1 LKNDAEYNGEL
12 IVDKEHRL
20 TKREYF
26 DKVYRGGKSVANHQF
41 VLYSY
46 ARIRQPSFRLGISVS
61 KKLGNAV
68 VRNRIRRVVKEIVRL
83 NTHKIIGGYDMIL
96 IARKPVVGMNY
107 KEMEKCVLHVLF
119 RGSLLIRK

>member
-1 LKNDAEYNGEL
+1 VEKKN
-12 IVDKEHRL
+12 RL

-46 ARIRQPSFRLGISVS
+46 ARRQQEGFRLGISVS

-68 VRNRIRRVVKEIVRL
+68 VRNRIKRMVKEIIRL
-83 NTHKIIGGYDMIL
+83 NAGKLPGGYDMIL
-96 IARKPVVGMNY
+96 IVRKPAVGMAY
-107 KEMEKCVLHVLF
+107 ADMEKSIFHILKRASMLV
-119 RGSLLIRK
+119 RK

>member
-1 LKNDAEYNGEL
+1 MEKKN
-12 IVDKEHRL
+12 RL

-46 ARIRQPSFRLGISVS
+46 ARHQQAGFRLGISVS

-68 VRNRIRRVVKEIVRL
+68 VRNRIRRMVKEIVRL
-83 NTHKIIGGYDMIL
+83 NAQRFPVGYDLIL
-96 IARKPVVGMNY
+96 IARKPVVGMAY
-107 KEMEKCVLHVLF
+107 AEMEKSIFHVLK
-119 RGSLLIRK
+119 RANQSVRK

>member
-1 LKNDAEYNGEL
+1 VEKKN
-12 IVDKEHRL
+12 RL

-46 ARIRQPSFRLGISVS
+46 ARQQQPGFRLGISVS

-68 VRNRIRRVVKEIVRL
+68 VRNRIRRMIKEIIRL
-83 NTHKIIGGYDMIL
+83 NAHRLPGGYDLIL
-96 IARKPVVGMNY
+96 IARKPVVGMPY
-107 KEMEKCVLHVLF
+107 ADMEKSILHVLKRAAF
-119 RGSLLIRK
+119 SVRK

>member
-1 LKNDAEYNGEL
+1 MEKKN
-12 IVDKEHRL
+12 RL

-46 ARIRQPSFRLGISVS
+46 ARPQPGFRLGISVS

-68 VRNRIRRVVKEIVRL
+68 VRNYIKRRVKEIVRL
-83 NTHKIIGGYDMIL
+83 NSQRFPAGYDYIL
-96 IARKPVVGMNY
+96 IARKPVVGMAY
-107 KEMEKCVLHVLF
+107 AEIEKSIFHVLK
-119 RGSLLIRK
+119 RSATAVRK

>member
-1 LKNDAEYNGEL
+1 LDR
-12 IVDKEHRL
+12 EHRL

-26 DKVYRGGKSVANHQF
+26 DRVYRGGKSVANHQF

-68 VRNRIRRVVKEIVRL
+68 VRNRIRRMLKEIVRL
-83 NTHKIIGGYDMIL
+83 NAPKLVGGYDLII
-96 IARKPVVGMNY
+96 IARKPVVGMKY

-119 RGSLLIRK
+119 RGSLLKRK

>member
-1 LKNDAEYNGEL
+1 M
-12 IVDKEHRL
+12 DKEHRL

-46 ARIRQPSFRLGISVS
+46 TRARQPSFRLGISVS

-68 VRNRIRRVVKEIVRL
+68 VRNRIRRMIKEIVRL
-83 NTHKIIGGYDMIL
+83 NAPKVMGGYDFIL
-96 IARKPVVGMNY
+96 IARKPVVGMKY
-107 KEMEKCVLHVLF
+107 KEMEKCILHVLM